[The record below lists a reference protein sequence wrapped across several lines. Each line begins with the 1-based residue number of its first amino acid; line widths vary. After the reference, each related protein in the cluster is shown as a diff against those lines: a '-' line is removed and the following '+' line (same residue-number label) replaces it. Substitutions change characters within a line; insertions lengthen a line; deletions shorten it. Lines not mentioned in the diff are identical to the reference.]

1 MRKKIMIAVF
11 AILVIIFLIR
21 IMVGTANKNVEAE
34 TVVELETEVESE
46 AESEQE
52 TEVESETES
61 EAETEVKSRTESEA
75 ETEVESE
82 TESEAE
88 TEVESEA
95 EIEVKSENHMSKEE
109 RYLENVF
116 KLVLGRSIEE
126 SALNFYL
133 EMLQDEKQGVSHVLL
148 NIYQSKEFTDKKL
161 NAGAFVKLSFQ
172 SVFGREATEIEIA
185 ELSKGLQ
192 NNIDYKILLLK
203 LLQYSEYE
211 NYINELGVE
220 VGSVTTINGKIIVL
234 NDGAIVTSGEQ
245 YKNNRNNIKIS
256 IDVRKAKQN
265 IEVYIVQ

>member
-46 AESEQE
+46 QE

-61 EAETEVKSRTESEA
+61 EAETEEVESEA
-75 ETEVESE
+75 ESE
-82 TESEAE
+82 QE